1 MGKNCKLVL
10 SILRI
15 CIVIKMFLSSS
26 FCDVVSLFSDFAIEE
41 VKGKKVTFIP
51 TASIVEEYVGHVEN
65 DKRAFESLGII
76 VDVLEL
82 STASNNVIKEKIT
95 TNDYIFVSGG
105 NSFYL
110 LQILKETGAD
120 QLIKE
125 QVSNGKL
132 YIGTSAGSV
141 VMCPD
146 IQYIEAM
153 DDKSFAPKLTEYKA
167 MGMIDQYPLVHY
179 GCEPFTAVAEQVYHE
194 YKDKLPLVLLTNHQ
208 VITVRGGELGV
219 LTV

>member
-1 MGKNCKLVL
+1 M
-10 SILRI
+10 
-15 CIVIKMFLSSS
+15 IKMFLSSS
-26 FCDVVSLFSDFAIEE
+26 FCDVVSLFSDFAGEE

-51 TASIVEEYVGHVEN
+51 TASIVEDYVGHVEN
-65 DKRAFESLGII
+65 DKRAFENLGII

-95 TNDYIFVSGG
+95 ANDYIFVSGG

-110 LQILKETGAD
+110 LQILKEIGAD

-141 VMCPD
+141 VMSPN
-146 IQYIEAM
+146 IQYIEVM
-153 DDKSFAPKLTEYKA
+153 DDKSFAPKLTDYKA

-179 GCEPFTAVAEQVYHE
+179 GCEPFTAVAEQVYQE
-194 YKDKLPLVLLTNHQ
+194 YKDKLPLILLANTQ
-208 VITVRGGELGV
+208 VITVRDEELRV
-219 LTV
+219 LSL

>member
-1 MGKNCKLVL
+1 M
-10 SILRI
+10 
-15 CIVIKMFLSSS
+15 IKMFLSSS
-26 FCDVVSLFSDFAIEE
+26 FCDVVSLFSDFAGEE
-41 VKGKKVTFIP
+41 VKGKRVTFIP
-51 TASIVEEYVGHVEN
+51 TASVVEEYVGHVEN

-76 VDVLEL
+76 IDVLEL
-82 STASNNVIKEKIT
+82 STASNEEIREKVS

-110 LQILKETGAD
+110 LQTLKEMGAD
-120 QLIKE
+120 YLIKAE
-125 QVSNGKL
+125 VSKGKL

-146 IQYIEAM
+146 IRYIEAM

-179 GCEPFTAVAEQVYHE
+179 GCEPFTEVAEQVYQE
-194 YKDKLPLVLLTNHQ
+194 YKDKLPLVLLNNYQ
-208 VITVRGGELGV
+208 V
-219 LTV
+219 LTVQNQEIEVLSL